1 MYVIDLIVDMFIC
14 IRNVNNVC
22 YEVVDILVFKMKKV
36 IVQILL
42 EEGFI
47 KDYEIID
54 DGKNGIIRIRLKYGL
69 NKERVIIGFK
79 RILKLGR
86 RVYVGKDEFLRV
98 LGGFGIV
105 IIFILKGIMIDKKV
119 RKEGV
124 GGEVFCYVW

>member
-1 MYVIDLIVDMFIC
+1 M
-14 IRNVNNVC
+14 
-22 YEVVDILVFKMKKV
+22 
-36 IVQILL
+36 L

-79 RILKLGR
+79 RILKSGR